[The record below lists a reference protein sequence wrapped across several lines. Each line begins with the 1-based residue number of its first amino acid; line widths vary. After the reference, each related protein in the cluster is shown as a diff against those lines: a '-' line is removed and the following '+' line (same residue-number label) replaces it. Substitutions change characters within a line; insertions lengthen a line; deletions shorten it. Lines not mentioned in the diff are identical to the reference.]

1 MSIIREQH
9 RILRIFSTDRQTEQF
24 RQKSGLLVN
33 LVHYDAV
40 ISRIGTDQIL
50 EILRKIQ
57 RTRCGITRMIIVDC
71 GDRLYLFKE
80 RIALFFFIGINI
92 YDIFQFMN
100 DVKNPSVPAEF
111 DMTGCRFHFT
121 ADNICQC
128 QLTGLMVEAV
138 YLDMIHAKICCT
150 QIMIVPR
157 HLHTADVGTEIPLCN
172 TAQSTMEN
180 LIRNLSDTAV
190 LL

>member
-1 MSIIREQH
+1 
-9 RILRIFSTDRQTEQF
+9 
-24 RQKSGLLVN
+24 
-33 LVHYDAV
+33 
-40 ISRIGTDQIL
+40 
-50 EILRKIQ
+50 
-57 RTRCGITRMIIVDC
+57 
-71 GDRLYLFKE
+71 
-80 RIALFFFIGINI
+80 
-92 YDIFQFMN
+92 MN

-150 QIMIVPR
+150 QIVIVSR
-157 HLHTADVGTEIPLCN
+157 HLHTADVGTEISLCN

-190 LL
+190 LLQTQRCDLAVMPACHEQETIFIICGKIAAAHAINARHVDRF